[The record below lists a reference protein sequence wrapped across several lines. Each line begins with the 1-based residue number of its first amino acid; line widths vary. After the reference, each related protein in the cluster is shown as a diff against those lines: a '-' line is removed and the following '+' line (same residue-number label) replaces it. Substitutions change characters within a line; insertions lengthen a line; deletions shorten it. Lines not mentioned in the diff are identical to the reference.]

1 MQLQNNN
8 IEPYKQHHGIAQRQ
22 SSYINEVKATNIYP
36 TKTKAAI
43 VASVVAE
50 ITNVIAKAAN
60 NCEQKAKQIEAVN
73 RTNEWNNDYKT
84 LTENYMFDYTR
95 NPDDSINLT
104 KQYENNLKT
113 LQQKYEKQIPE
124 NYQQGFAKIVNDTYN
139 TNNLDLFRKKTDLE
153 FQTKKFM
160 DNMNDTIERTQTD
173 TYNGNYMP
181 WNQALLDITTLEE
194 QTKDIL
200 GNYNGERYLKQY
212 KSNLIKGNISAM
224 VNTNPESALYNL
236 DVIQKDDRFKNT
248 LTPKELTN
256 IKNAAK
262 TRKAAMDK

>member
-8 IEPYKQHHGIAQRQ
+8 IEPYQQHHGVAQRQ

-36 TKTKAAI
+36 TKTKASI
-43 VASVVAE
+43 VASGVAE
-50 ITNVIAKAAN
+50 ITNVIAKAADG
-60 NCEQKAKQIEAVN
+60 CEQKARQIEAIN
-73 RTNEWNNDYKT
+73 RTNEWHNDYKA

-113 LQQKYEKQIPE
+113 LQKKYEKQIPE
-124 NYQQGFAKIVNDTYN
+124 NYQQGFSKIVNDTYN

-181 WNQALLDITTLEE
+181 
-194 QTKDIL
+194 
-200 GNYNGERYLKQY
+200 
-212 KSNLIKGNISAM
+212 
-224 VNTNPESALYNL
+224 
-236 DVIQKDDRFKNT
+236 
-248 LTPKELTN
+248 
-256 IKNAAK
+256 
-262 TRKAAMDK
+262 